1 MKYMS
6 GNEQRGKS
14 YAIRLLIHYLGDIH
28 QPLHSLARV
37 DSDYPSG
44 DRGGNDFPVPS
55 HYSTKELHAV
65 WDSVMYE
72 FHVNDK
78 VPYTDATWAA
88 LGSTVTK
95 LRNRFSISP
104 NEYNFFSPDQ
114 WAEESYKAGSNS
126 AYDGAV
132 EGEVLSA
139 EYVKKN
145 NEIAAR
151 QLVLASHRLVMVIQ
165 KIFGTRGVP
174 TFLQ

>member
-1 MKYMS
+1 MESTNYKDDYVYTTIMKYMS

-37 DSDYPSG
+37 DSAYPSG

-78 VPYTDATWAA
+78 VVRNHHLFIILLA
-88 LGSTVTK
+88 L
-95 LRNRFSISP
+95 
-104 NEYNFFSPDQ
+104 Y
-114 WAEESYKAGSNS
+114 
-126 AYDGAV
+126 
-132 EGEVLSA
+132 
-139 EYVKKN
+139 
-145 NEIAAR
+145 
-151 QLVLASHRLVMVIQ
+151 
-165 KIFGTRGVP
+165 
-174 TFLQ
+174 